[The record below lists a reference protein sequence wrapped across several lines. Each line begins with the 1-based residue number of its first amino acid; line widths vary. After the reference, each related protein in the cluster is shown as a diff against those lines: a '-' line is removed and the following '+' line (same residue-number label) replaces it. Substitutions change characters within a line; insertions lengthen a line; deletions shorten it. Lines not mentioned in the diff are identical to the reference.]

1 LKKKNNKKQTM
12 EKKIIS
18 NHSELM
24 LRIAELNMHKDIQEL
39 ELQESFRDIISS
51 LNLVSLF
58 KQTENQ
64 ERPFE
69 LAGMSVN
76 LVVDLIID
84 LILGKHRSLKGYLSA
99 VLVEKFTNML
109 INNNIMS
116 IISGFK
122 SLFTKK

>member
-99 VLVEKFTNML
+99 VLVEKFSNML
-109 INNNIMS
+109 INNNIMN

>member
-1 LKKKNNKKQTM
+1 M